1 MVYLD
6 ERNNLKIEDI
16 ELVAKEIKN
25 GKIAIFPTETVYGI
39 GTNAFDNKACKKI
52 YDIKD
57 RPENKA
63 LIVLISDINM
73 LNELVQNTN
82 EIEKK
87 LIKEF
92 WPGALTI
99 VFDKKEECK
108 LSEVV
113 TAGKTTIA
121 VRMTDGEISKMI
133 VQKAGVPIVAPSA
146 NLSGKP
152 SGTKIENIINDLGS
166 NVDYVLDCG
175 DINDDTTSTLV
186 RVEKN
191 KIKILREGR
200 IVKEQLQK
208 IAEIEE
214 I

>member
-87 LIKEF
+87 LIKE
-92 WPGALTI
+92 
-99 VFDKKEECK
+99 
-108 LSEVV
+108 
-113 TAGKTTIA
+113 
-121 VRMTDGEISKMI
+121 
-133 VQKAGVPIVAPSA
+133 
-146 NLSGKP
+146 
-152 SGTKIENIINDLGS
+152 
-166 NVDYVLDCG
+166 
-175 DINDDTTSTLV
+175 
-186 RVEKN
+186 
-191 KIKILREGR
+191 
-200 IVKEQLQK
+200 LQK
-208 IAEIEE
+208 KIGLT
-214 I
+214 

>member
-39 GTNAFDNKACKKI
+39 GPNAFDNKAC
-52 YDIKD
+52 
-57 RPENKA
+57 
-63 LIVLISDINM
+63 IVLISDINM

-108 LSEVV
+108 LPDVV

-133 VQKAGVPIVAPSA
+133 VQKAGVPVVAPSA

-152 SGTKIENIINDLGS
+152 SGTKINIG
-166 NVDYVLDCG
+166 
-175 DINDDTTSTLV
+175 
-186 RVEKN
+186 
-191 KIKILREGR
+191 
-200 IVKEQLQK
+200 
-208 IAEIEE
+208 
-214 I
+214 